1 MSRALTRK
9 ESRAIDQT
17 ATAHYGIAGL
27 ILMENAG
34 AAVAREALKI
44 LHGSNAEKIVV
55 VCGKGNNGGDGF
67 VAARHLISFRIPT
80 SVCLLCL
87 KEDLTLPSDAAT
99 NLDILE
105 RMVARG
111 FAPDI
116 IEVSTSEHLH
126 ELSAQLSSATVVIDA
141 ILGTGLTGAVREP
154 ASSAI
159 DLINSSGASVI
170 SVDIPSGLD
179 ADEGVPLGKAVRADV
194 TVTFVREKVGLS
206 KVPAKEYLGKLIVAE
221 IGCGFLLRE

>member
-1 MSRALTRK
+1 MSHALTRK

-17 ATAHYGIAGL
+17 AMAEYGIAGFV
-27 ILMENAG
+27 LMENAG

-44 LHGSNAEKIVV
+44 LRGSNAEKIVV

-87 KEDLTLPSDAAT
+87 KEDLTRPSDAAT

-105 RMVARG
+105 RMAAQG
-111 FAPDI
+111 LAPEI
-116 IEVSTSEHLH
+116 VQLPASEHLPK
-126 ELSAQLSSATVVIDA
+126 LSAQLSPSTVVVDA
-141 ILGTGLTGAVREP
+141 ILGTGLTGTVREP

-159 DLINSSGASVI
+159 ELINSSGASVI

-179 ADEGVPLGKAVRADV
+179 VDEGVPLGKAVRADV
-194 TVTFVREKVGLS
+194 TVTFVSEKVGLS
-206 KVPAKEYLGKLIVAE
+206 KAAAKEYVGKLIVAE
-221 IGCGFLLRE
+221 IGCGFLMRE